1 MMLKFKFKNWPLSLA
16 VVFLV
21 LGLLL
26 SLQFRTQRLLASSL
40 EAQKTTDLIT
50 MWKNLSTK
58 RNQLQGEI
66 AQLQQQLFTLKTNS
80 SQSSETET
88 SMEKELA
95 RLQMN
100 TGLAAVKGP
109 GITVTITGDA
119 PLLYYDLVDLVN
131 ELWASGAEAIA
142 VNDHRISAYTTIS
155 DQQDGPRN
163 YITIDGQRLLYPIVI
178 KAIGDPQTLDK
189 GLTFTGGLIDNLN
202 NLYKI
207 YPIIKKEQDLQLP
220 ATSLPS
226 WHYAKP
232 APPSAP
238 AGDQNGK

>member
-1 MMLKFKFKNWPLSLA
+1 MLKIKSWPLSLTA
-16 VVFLV
+16 VFLV
-21 LGLLL
+21 LGILL

-40 EAQKTTDLIT
+40 EAQKTTDLVT
-50 MWKNLSTK
+50 MWKNLSAK

-80 SQSSETET
+80 GQSSEAEASLTR
-88 SMEKELA
+88 ELT

-109 GITVTITGDA
+109 GVTVTITGDA
-119 PLLYYDLVDLVN
+119 PLLYFDLVDLVN

-142 VNDHRISAYTTIS
+142 VNNYRINAYSTIS
-155 DQQDGPRN
+155 EENDGPRN
-163 YITIDGQRLLYPIVI
+163 YITVDGQRLLYPIVI

-202 NLYKI
+202 NLYKV
-207 YPIIKKEQDLQLP
+207 YPIVKREQDLQLP
-220 ATSLPS
+220 AASLPT
-226 WHYAKP
+226 WRYAKA
-232 APPSAP
+232 APPQAP
-238 AGDQNGK
+238 AGDKGGK

>member
-1 MMLKFKFKNWPLSLA
+1 MLKLKSWPLSLT

-80 SQSSETET
+80 SQSSEAET
-88 SMEKELA
+88 SMEKEMA

-142 VNDHRISAYTTIS
+142 VNDHRISAYTIIS

-207 YPIIKKEQDLQLP
+207 YPIVKKEQDLQLP
-220 ATSLPS
+220 ATSLPA

-232 APPSAP
+232 APPPAP

>member
-1 MMLKFKFKNWPLSLA
+1 MLKIKNWPLSLT

-21 LGLLL
+21 LGILL

-40 EAQKTTDLIT
+40 EAQKTTDLVT
-50 MWKNLSTK
+50 MWKNLSVK

-80 SQSSETET
+80 GQSSEAEASLT
-88 SMEKELA
+88 KELS

-100 TGLAAVKGP
+100 TGLVATKGP
-109 GITVTITGDA
+109 GVTVTITGDA
-119 PLLYYDLVDLVN
+119 PLLYFDLVDLVN

-142 VNDHRISAYTTIS
+142 VNNHRINAYSAIGEEN
-155 DQQDGPRN
+155 DGPRN
-163 YITIDGQRLLYPIVI
+163 YITVDGQRLLYPIVI

-202 NLYKI
+202 NLYKV
-207 YPIIKKEQDLQLP
+207 YPIVKREQDLQLP
-220 ATSLPS
+220 ATTLPA
-226 WHYAKP
+226 WRYAKP
-232 APPSAP
+232 APSPAP
-238 AGDQNGK
+238 AGDKSGK